1 MVQFRAAGDCGWQ
14 LGGRLSRAL
23 IAFGLMLATALV
35 WFVAT
40 PTKAYAADDQIDSF
54 AINYDMQPSGV
65 LKVKETIVWRFG
77 SNSGRHGIQRDLVI
91 REPDPNSDQDFVYG
105 ISNIK
110 VTSPDDYVATQFS
123 SKTTESQ
130 GGREAELNVRIGDP
144 NRTISAPTATYVISY
159 DVTGAMRSFSGY
171 DEFFWDGPGFGNPLI
186 KDLKITTTVPGG
198 VQDAT
203 CYYGPPRS
211 TTPCETQDFT
221 KGGKATFGQTN
232 VAPGASV
239 SIGVK
244 ITPGLVTDNK
254 PHMEPNG
261 AKLSPAERVG
271 AFALA
276 GVSLLSAILSPIVGM
291 LWWRKNGR
299 DQRYAGLPPG
309 TVPLAGQEAEVV
321 PNDPDIPIPVAFYP
335 PRIPVAEAG
344 LLIDG
349 QVDTRETAATIID
362 LAVRGALTVQSYGKD
377 DFQVTLVDPNRAT
390 AAHEMVLLTSLFDGQ
405 PPGTVKDLSVPGS
418 MAEAHE
424 SMRDSVRN
432 QVTSRGWFRKV
443 PSAAA
448 TSSFGFG
455 LIAIA
460 IFASF
465 AVGFWLLLLCIP
477 LLPILITFAVI
488 RTKLKRGQRTAE
500 GRAVCDQVEGFRTY
514 LATAEADQLKFE
526 EGEDIFSKYLP
537 WAIIFELADRWAK
550 ICGDLVAMGRLPNQ
564 TPYWYVGNYQM
575 TAFNTYFLTSS
586 LTSAA
591 TPVASSSGAGGT
603 GFGGGSAFGGGGF
616 SGGGGGGGGSGS
628 W

>member
-335 PRIPVAEAG
+335 PPIPVAEAG

-575 TAFNTYFLTSS
+575 TAFNTSFLTSS